1 MTTTVALV
9 GAMLFAAFLASP
21 ISAFGDPENTD
32 ERTELARALQNASV
46 RLDEGVSASAR
57 HGTPISA
64 KYEIHDGRLEL
75 SVYTMAG
82 DEFWEV
88 IVDHTTGMVRGV
100 GPIHRGKEL
109 NAARSQKEAITTAPF
124 SLEAAIALVVRAG
137 AGYRAVSAVPSLKDG
152 RLVVTIVLVDG
163 NDWRTALLSLE

>member
-1 MTTTVALV
+1 MTNTVALV
-9 GAMLFAAFLASP
+9 GAMLFGAFLASP
-21 ISAFGDPENTD
+21 ISAFGDPENID
-32 ERTELARALQNASV
+32 ERTELARAPQNASV

-64 KYEIHDGRLEL
+64 KYEINDGRLEL
-75 SVYTMAG
+75 SVYTMAA

-100 GPIHRGKEL
+100 GPINRKEL
-109 NAARSQKEAITTAPF
+109 NTARSQKEAITKAPF
-124 SLEAAIALVVRAG
+124 SLEAAIAVAVRAG

-152 RLVVTIVLVDG
+152 RLVVTIMLVDG
-163 NDWRTALLSLE
+163 NDWRTAILSLE